1 MHGIIIVKTVLVL
14 LKRAKWDKLSA
25 IDNFVSSNARKTPDM
40 LTVNQEFHARDFMI
54 QGKVKLCSLSLGPFS
69 HTLNEI

>member
-25 IDNFVSSNARKTPDM
+25 IDNFVSSNAPKTPDM
-40 LTVNQEFHARDFMI
+40 LTVNQEFHAQDFTI
-54 QGKVKLCSLSLGPFS
+54 QGKVKRLQSILGTFQS
-69 HTLNEI
+69 YAE

>member
-25 IDNFVSSNARKTPDM
+25 IDNFVSSNAPKTPDM

-54 QGKVKLCSLSLGPFS
+54 QGKVKRLQSILGTFQS
-69 HTLNEI
+69 YAE